1 MSIGSVSSR
10 TRRLLGGLS
19 VVGAVIAGSV
29 AVASVTS
36 TGAVLALPGA
46 SESTV
51 VTVEP
56 TRVLDTRFDV
66 GLDQI
71 VAATPDKLQ
80 VAGTIDTWIEA
91 SKELIRREVVPAG
104 ATGVLMNVTAVS
116 PTAGGYLSVR
126 PGDATGVPA
135 TAGLNFNPGD
145 VVPNAIT
152 VALPTSGSNAGQIDL
167 YYGAGAVG
175 ATMDLVIDIVGYTTN
190 TGLIDLVNRVTT
202 LENSGV
208 GAESPARVIWVA
220 DDGTGDYLLLSEA
233 LAAITDASSS
243 KPYVIKIA
251 PGFYAEPSPVVL
263 KGNVDVEGSGQ
274 GVTTITCECGS
285 GSLGA
290 SAATVSAG
298 EITAEIRHLT
308 IVNTGPSTFSVG
320 VYMSGRYENGVVFS
334 MDNVTA
340 TARNGSNNYG
350 VYNLSSTATSA
361 PSMSNVTATATGGA
375 TSYGVY
381 NNMSSPLMSNV
392 TATATG
398 GVSSYGVFNESSLP
412 LMSNVTATAYLG
424 GSNRGVYNLSS
435 SPLMSN
441 VTATA
446 TGGTNNRGVVNSSSS
461 TVSMNN
467 VTATA
472 TGSNDSF
479 AVLNDSSSV
488 SMNNVTA
495 TSDGGWGVR
504 NGSSSSVSMNN
515 VTAYG
520 SIGVSTYGS
529 SSATIR
535 NSAITG
541 WYASLETTGVYSL
554 DGSTPGSVKVADT
567 VIDGDIYY
575 SNPGIVGSG
584 FTCLGVYTAAFV
596 ELDAVCSE

>member
-1 MSIGSVSSR
+1 MSIVSVSSR
-10 TRRLLGGLS
+10 TRRLLGGLA

-36 TGAVLALPGA
+36 PGAVLALPGA

-80 VAGTIDTWIEA
+80 VAGTIDTWIDA

-167 YYGAGAVG
+167 YYGTGAVG

-208 GAESPARVIWVA
+208 GAESPARVVWVA
-220 DDGTGDYLLLSEA
+220 DDGTGDHTLLSAA

-243 KPYVIKIA
+243 NPYVIKIA
-251 PGFYAEPSPVVL
+251 PGTYVETSPVVL
-263 KGNVDVEGSGQ
+263 KGHVDVEGSGQ
-274 GVTTITCECGS
+274 GVTTITCSCDGDS
-285 GSLGA
+285 VSLA

-308 IVNTGPSTFSVG
+308 IANTGPNTNVG
-320 VYMSGRYENGVVFS
+320 VYMSGRYRNGVVFS

-340 TARNGSNNYG
+340 TAWGGSNNYG
-350 VYNLSSTATSA
+350 VYNLSDLASSS

-375 TSYGVY
+375 ASYGVY
-381 NNMSSPLMSNV
+381 NNMSSPTMSNV

-398 GVSSYGVFNESSLP
+398 GVSGYGVFNESSSP
-412 LMSNVTATAYLG
+412 LMSNVTATAKFG

-435 SPLMSN
+435 SPTMSN
-441 VTATA
+441 VTASA
-446 TGGTNNRGVVNSSSS
+446 TGGVTSNIGVVNSSSS
-461 TVSMNN
+461 P
-467 VTATA
+467 
-472 TGSNDSF
+472 
-479 AVLNDSSSV
+479 
-488 SMNNVTA
+488 
-495 TSDGGWGVR
+495 
-504 NGSSSSVSMNN
+504 
-515 VTAYG
+515 
-520 SIGVSTYGS
+520 
-529 SSATIR
+529 TIR
-535 NSAITG
+535 NSALTG
-541 WYASLETTGVYSL
+541 NTQSLL
-554 DGSTPGSVKVADT
+554 NDGSSPQANVADT
-567 VIDGDIYY
+567 VLDGPV
-575 SNPGIVGSG
+575 SGSG
-584 FTCLGVYTAAFV
+584 FTCVGVYDAAFAA
-596 ELDAVCSE
+596 LNATCS